1 MDLNTILF
9 RRPTKRWP
17 NHQLNSIYTEESL
30 EFIYIHQQ
38 HDLSR
43 YSKKNSK
50 KDSICFF
57 LHYYKAGEIKQAVE
71 LLHDLRFIL
80 SRCKEWR
87 RRTSCFTNWYELKL
101 LQLFLNHILFD
112 FFLKHIIRTSVSYI
126 WGKVVLYKKFYIC
139 SRRENP
145 ICWLKEVL
153 A

>member
-1 MDLNTILF
+1 MDFNTILF

-17 NHQLNSIYTEESL
+17 NHQLNSIYTEASL
-30 EFIYIHQQ
+30 EFIYIHQH

-43 YSKKNSK
+43 YNIRRKTVY
-50 KDSICFF
+50 IF
-57 LHYYKAGEIKQAVE
+57 LHYYKAGDQASSVEI
-71 LLHDLRFIL
+71 LDDLRLIL
-80 SRCKEWR
+80 NRCKEWR

-126 WGKVVLYKKFYIC
+126 WGKVVPYKKFYIC
-139 SRRENP
+139 TRHKNP
-145 ICWLKEVL
+145 VCWLKEVF